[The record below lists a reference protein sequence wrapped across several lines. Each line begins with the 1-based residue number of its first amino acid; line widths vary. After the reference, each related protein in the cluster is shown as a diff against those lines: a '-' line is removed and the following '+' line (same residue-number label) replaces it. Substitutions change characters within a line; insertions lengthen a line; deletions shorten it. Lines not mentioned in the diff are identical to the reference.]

1 MLRDAEQHEFVK
13 DTFVRRIPAIMDD
26 TIRRLEIAE
35 PSAAWKTLKSILVG
49 GCEEMIFQ
57 LVARPENHEWRE
69 DLLSCIR
76 SGKTFLDVDTFFLE
90 NLIYRYM
97 LDSIAYW
104 DSGKDPFR
112 LHKREALDKALEGPF
127 HNVAK
132 ACAGNYE
139 DGLNFEAFRKL
150 LLYDLWGNRA
160 DLSLSA
166 GQVSESDDKGANF
179 LLADDSAKIWGANDI
194 IDSGAARGRRIA
206 FVLDN
211 CGLELCTDLLLAEVF

>member
-1 MLRDAEQHEFVK
+1 MISARIPG
-13 DTFVRRIPAIMDD
+13 RIPA
-26 TIRRLEIAE
+26 TIPARISAWILCRISARIPAKIPARIPARI
-35 PSAAWKTLKSILVG
+35 PS
-49 GCEEMIFQ
+49 
-57 LVARPENHEWRE
+57 R
-69 DLLSCIR
+69 IR
-76 SGKTFLDVDTFFLE
+76 GR
-90 NLIYRYM
+90 IRGR
-97 LDSIAYW
+97 

-166 GQVSESDDKGANF
+166 GQVSESDDICSM
-179 LLADDSAKIWGANDI
+179 L
-194 IDSGAARGRRIA
+194 R
-206 FVLDN
+206 
-211 CGLELCTDLLLAEVF
+211 